1 MPGYGPAHLL
11 AESTVVPACNALSPG
26 IDRIYFWIYGSKMVV
41 LVLPGPRD
49 EPFWGI
55 KAARAGGRRGCGQ
68 RLAEGEL
75 GPVRSTDPE
84 AHPNSRAQPPC
95 PRGPE
100 LSKLGTELGSGGIAD
115 DKLDSEKMP
124 EAVLPP
130 GCRRPV
136 DLPPTAR
143 AVMRVCATR
152 SGEYEQRTIK
162 KRSALSSPSAQ
173 CPFLAAP
180 ARLPVLSRRCRCSL
194 SG

>member
-1 MPGYGPAHLL
+1 M
-11 AESTVVPACNALSPG
+11 
-26 IDRIYFWIYGSKMVV
+26 
-41 LVLPGPRD
+41 
-49 EPFWGI
+49 
-55 KAARAGGRRGCGQ
+55 
-68 RLAEGEL
+68 
-75 GPVRSTDPE
+75 RSADPE
-84 AHPNSRAQPPC
+84 AHPDSRAQPPC
-95 PRGPE
+95 PRGQE
-100 LSKLGTELGSGGIAD
+100 ALKLGTELGSGRIAD
-115 DKLDSEKMP
+115 DKLDSEKTP

-143 AVMRVCATR
+143 VVMRVCATR
-152 SGEYEQRTIK
+152 SGEYEKGTMK

>member
-1 MPGYGPAHLL
+1 M
-11 AESTVVPACNALSPG
+11 SVPAQKPPARWQPKGL
-26 IDRIYFWIYGSKMVV
+26 R
-41 LVLPGPRD
+41 
-49 EPFWGI
+49 
-55 KAARAGGRRGCGQ
+55 KAAGGGRAWTGAISRSQ
-68 RLAEGEL
+68 RRRAPTPLRA
-75 GPVRSTDPE
+75 RPE
-84 AHPNSRAQPPC
+84 THTSPC
-95 PRGPE
+95 RTAFPASEP
-100 LSKLGTELGSGGIAD
+100 GIAD

>member
-1 MPGYGPAHLL
+1 
-11 AESTVVPACNALSPG
+11 
-26 IDRIYFWIYGSKMVV
+26 MVV

-143 AVMRVCATR
+143 MVMRVCATR
-152 SGEYEQRTIK
+152 SGEYEWYEKRTIK
-162 KRSALSSPSAQ
+162 TRRALSSHRRRARSWT
-173 CPFLAAP
+173 AP